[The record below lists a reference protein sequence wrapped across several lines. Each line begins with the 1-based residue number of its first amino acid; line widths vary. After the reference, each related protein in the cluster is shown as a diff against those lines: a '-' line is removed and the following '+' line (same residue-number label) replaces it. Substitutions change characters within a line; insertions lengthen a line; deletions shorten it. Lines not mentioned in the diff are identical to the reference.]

1 MTDRMKGLM
10 SFIMKGVKQ
19 EDFDCVIIID
29 GPEGVGKSTM
39 GMHCKMFCDGKYN
52 LDHVC
57 YDSTDLLEHMR
68 KAPKYS
74 TIILDEAIT
83 SFMSRTALDRWQ
95 VRLVQAFSIVREKNL
110 VFFLIIPNIGL
121 LDKALL
127 ARARYRIWVYSMGHV
142 RGHSKIFY
150 ARRTEWTTGKP
161 WYEESWHYEF
171 PDLPEKTKREYKAFK
186 SKELDRKLG
195 EYEDERKFENERKAN
210 EKQKARG
217 VKTQMIIDY
226 LEKNKKATDI
236 EIARAVK
243 CSLQWARD
251 TAAVYR

>member
-1 MTDRMKGLM
+1 MSDRMRGLM
-10 SFIMKGVKQ
+10 SFIMKGVKD

-52 LDHVC
+52 LNQVC
-57 YDSTDLLEHMR
+57 YDSTDLLGYMR
-68 KAPKYS
+68 KAPKFS
-74 TIILDEAIT
+74 SIILDEAVT

-127 ARARYRIWVYSMGHV
+127 ARARYRFWVYAMGHQ

-171 PDLPEKTKREYKAFK
+171 PDLPEKTKREYKEFK
-186 SKELDRKLG
+186 SKELDKKLK
-195 EYEDERKFENERKAN
+195 EYEDERKYEEERKTI
-210 EKQKARG
+210 EKKKVRG
-217 VKTQMIIDY
+217 VKTQMIIDH
-226 LEKNKKATDI
+226 LKKEPKATDI
-236 EIARAVK
+236 EIAKACG
-243 CSLQWARD
+243 CSTQWARD